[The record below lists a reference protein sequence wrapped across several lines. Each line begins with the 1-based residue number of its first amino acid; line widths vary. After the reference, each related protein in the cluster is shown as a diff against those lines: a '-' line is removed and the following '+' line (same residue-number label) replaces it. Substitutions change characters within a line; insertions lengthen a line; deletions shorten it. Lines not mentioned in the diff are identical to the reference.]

1 MAKDILIKPIIS
13 EKSET
18 LSENLSQYTFVVNKK
33 ANKVEIGKAIE
44 DMYSVNVT
52 SVNTLVMP
60 SKNKTRNT
68 RTGVRKGRIS
78 TFKKA
83 IVTLNE
89 GESINYFGDV

>member
-18 LSENLSQYTFVVNKK
+18 LSESLSQYSFVVNKK
-33 ANKVEIGKAIE
+33 ANKVEIGKAVE
-44 DMYSVNVT
+44 EMYSVNVT
-52 SVNTLVMP
+52 SINTLIMP

-78 TFKKA
+78 TYKKA
-83 IVTLNE
+83 IVTLGE
-89 GESINYFGDV
+89 GESIDYFGDV

>member
-52 SVNTLVMP
+52 SKYL
-60 SKNKTRNT
+60 SHAK
-68 RTGVRKGRIS
+68 
-78 TFKKA
+78 
-83 IVTLNE
+83 
-89 GESINYFGDV
+89 

>member
-18 LSENLSQYTFVVNKK
+18 LSESLSQYTFVVNKK

-89 GESINYFGDV
+89 GESIDYFGDV